1 MQGTQRSA
9 AIFTLPLAVA
19 LLALLIYPL
28 ASTLIDAFRTPDGS
42 FGFGNFVDTVTEA
55 GFPTVAL
62 NTLIFTLASTG
73 LSFALGFSMAYA
85 MDFVEAGR
93 RWLVSVFMLPLAIM
107 PVVSG
112 LTFGMMLNP
121 ALGVVNQLLAM
132 IGVAGPGWAT
142 TTGTA
147 LITVILIDV
156 WQWTPFCFV
165 IIHAG
170 FRSLSREH
178 HEAATVDGASAVQEL
193 FFISIPML
201 KSILLITAIFRFMEA
216 FKAFDTI
223 YVVTQG
229 GPGRATETLI
239 VRAFMEGF
247 RFYKPHTMA
256 VIGLVLLVVTAI
268 SARLVGRLLVAKDT
282 ARS

>member
-1 MQGTQRSA
+1 
-9 AIFTLPLAVA
+9 
-19 LLALLIYPL
+19 
-28 ASTLIDAFRTPDGS
+28 
-42 FGFGNFVDTVTEA
+42 
-55 GFPTVAL
+55 
-62 NTLIFTLASTG
+62 
-73 LSFALGFSMAYA
+73 MAYA

-178 HEAATVDGASAVQEL
+178 HEAATVDGASAMQEL
-193 FFISIPML
+193 LFISIPML

>member
-178 HEAATVDGASAVQEL
+178 HEAATVDGASAMQEL
-193 FFISIPML
+193 LFISIPML

>member
-1 MQGTQRSA
+1 MQGTRRSA

-28 ASTLIDAFRTPDGS
+28 VNTFIIAFRTQDGTV
-42 FGFGNFVDTVTEA
+42 GFANFVDTVMQD
-55 GFPTVAL
+55 GFPQVAV
-62 NTLIFTLASTG
+62 NTLIFTIASTA
-73 LSFALGFSMAYA
+73 LSFVLGFSMAYA
-85 MDFVEAGR
+85 MDFVEVGR
-93 RWLVSVFMLPLAIM
+93 RWLVSIFMLPLAIM

-121 ALGVVNQLLAM
+121 ALGVLNQVLAM
-132 IGVAGPGWAT
+132 AGIAGPGWAT
-142 TTGTA
+142 GTGTA
-147 LITVILIDV
+147 LLTVILIDV

-178 HEAATVDGASAVQEL
+178 HEAAAVDGASGRQEL
-193 FFISIPML
+193 FYVSIPML

-229 GPGRATETLI
+229 GPGRSTETLI

-247 RFYKPHTMA
+247 RFYKPHSMA
-256 VIGLVLLVVTAI
+256 VIGLLLMVVTAVCT
-268 SARLVGRLLVAKDT
+268 RLVGRLLEPKRERA
-282 ARS
+282 A